1 MGIFNRNKEV
11 DEAFVRKQASEV
23 SPQDLDTTI
32 SKEKQID
39 QKIANSGV
47 LEKYASLAKL
57 MLKML
62 KDYKNGLYR
71 EVPWFTIG
79 SIIFS
84 LLYVLNPFDLVPD
97 FIPGLGYIDDLSVL
111 TFALRF
117 IETDLHSYLDWK
129 IEEAEQPV

>member
-47 LEKYASLAKL
+47 LEKYASLA
-57 MLKML
+57 
-62 KDYKNGLYR
+62 
-71 EVPWFTIG
+71 
-79 SIIFS
+79 
-84 LLYVLNPFDLVPD
+84 
-97 FIPGLGYIDDLSVL
+97 
-111 TFALRF
+111 
-117 IETDLHSYLDWK
+117 
-129 IEEAEQPV
+129 

>member
-1 MGIFNRNKEV
+1 MGIFKRNKEV
-11 DEAFVRKQASEV
+11 DETYVRNQASNV
-23 SPQDLDTTI
+23 TPKDMDITI
-32 SKEKQID
+32 SKEEQIEE
-39 QKIANSGV
+39 KIANSGV

-62 KDYKNGLYR
+62 KDYKNGLYK

-84 LLYVLNPFDLVPD
+84 LLYVLNPFDIVPD

-129 IEEAEQPV
+129 IEEKEPV

>member
-117 IETDLHSYLDWK
+117 IEIDLHSYLDWK